1 MSFVALPPVPASPD
15 GSAVDGDGWYP
26 AIDCNK
32 MRNALRIG
40 EMVTNA
46 RLVEAI
52 KGGQVTIENELAAWR
67 AAREEDGAA
76 DLTEVQP
83 NRMIGGDHRLS
94 LLYTRAV
101 RFAAAAELAE
111 LHRDLTATQDGQARA
126 DTEATTAQEYHRLA
140 TNAVRDIIGT
150 GRVAV
155 ELI

>member
-1 MSFVALPPVPASPD
+1 MSFVALPPDPASPD
-15 GSAVDGDGWYP
+15 GSTVESDGWYP

-32 MRNALRIG
+32 MRDALRIG

-52 KGGQVTIENELAAWR
+52 KGGQLTIEGELADWR
-67 AAREEDGAA
+67 AAREDDGAT
-76 DLTEVQP
+76 DLTEVDP
-83 NRMIGGDHRLS
+83 SRMIGGDHRLT

-140 TNAVRDIIGT
+140 TNAVRDILGT

>member
-1 MSFVALPPVPASPD
+1 MAFLALPPDPASPE
-15 GSAVDGDGWYP
+15 GFSVEGDGWFP

-32 MRNALRIG
+32 MRDALRIG

-52 KGGQVTIENELAAWR
+52 KGGQLTIDRELADWR
-67 AAREEDGAA
+67 TAREDEGAA
-76 DLTEVQP
+76 DLTEVEP
-83 NRMIGGDHRLS
+83 TRMIGGDHRLS
-94 LLYTRAV
+94 LLYIRAV